1 MSHVSGHA
9 NLYGS
14 DFSHQ
19 HYVTVTIHTS
29 ELRRDLARDWHFD
42 RKELIEVAMSEAQ
55 WATFVSTP
63 NRQGPCCTLRS
74 FNGEQTPGLPLRNS
88 TQIFS
93 DEVREKLTSSV
104 ERLRQHRADMAA
116 ATSKL
121 SKTAQAEVLS
131 SIDKAIQEI
140 ESNLPF
146 VVKSFG
152 EHVEDTIEK
161 AKIEVNAYMTNA
173 IARAG
178 ITALSTGGAA
188 PPLQIDATPSKE

>member
-1 MSHVSGHA
+1 MTGFDMTQ
-9 NLYGS
+9 L
-14 DFSHQ
+14 
-19 HYVTVTIHTS
+19 S
-29 ELRRDLARDWHFD
+29 E
-42 RKELIEVAMSEAQ
+42 
-55 WATFVSTP
+55 
-63 NRQGPCCTLRS
+63 
-74 FNGEQTPGLPLRNS
+74 
-88 TQIFS
+88 
-93 DEVREKLTSSV
+93 
-104 ERLRQHRADMAA
+104 ADMAA

-152 EHVEDTIEK
+152 EHMEDTIEK

-178 ITALSTGGAA
+178 ITALSAGNAA

>member
-1 MSHVSGHA
+1 MVRAEVSPIETSEAGPGGMSTSVLKHPAFASISVSHVSGHA

-116 ATSKL
+116 ATS
-121 SKTAQAEVLS
+121 
-131 SIDKAIQEI
+131 
-140 ESNLPF
+140 
-146 VVKSFG
+146 
-152 EHVEDTIEK
+152 
-161 AKIEVNAYMTNA
+161 
-173 IARAG
+173 
-178 ITALSTGGAA
+178 
-188 PPLQIDATPSKE
+188 